1 MQPLG
6 QTRSSHRRDHML
18 LTPETFVRAPLPGM
32 KKATAIVHVS
42 PAAGAGFTEYTA
54 EIEANGAFSPSA
66 EQRFVYV
73 LEGELNVS
81 GHSLG
86 PDQYVYI
93 PPGLDA
99 RLSAI
104 SRLRSPSVYRQ
115 WLFGGGKNVR
125 RPEPVLARPVGSER
139 RSVNAGRPAGR

>member
-6 QTRSSHRRDHML
+6 QTRSAHRRDHML

-32 KKATAIVHVS
+32 EKATAIVHVS
-42 PAAGAGFTEYTA
+42 PAVGAGFTQYTA
-54 EIEANGAFSPSA
+54 ELQANGALPPSP

-81 GHSLG
+81 SHSLG
-86 PDQYVYI
+86 PDKYVYM

-104 SRLRSPSVYRQ
+104 SQTRAAVIEKPYRALASVMPP
-115 WLFGGGKNVR
+115 GKFT
-125 RPEPVLARPVGSER
+125 G
-139 RSVNAGRPAGR
+139 